1 MSKGKHEKEFDYRQ
15 FLFKTISSNGQEI
28 TVEDLEEA
36 VEDLNMREFKN
47 KSFHRAIQIA
57 EKSEHAQSM
66 SHQAFEEQIFNL
78 VNVKGSKRGGNF
90 DAQSE
95 A

>member
-1 MSKGKHEKEFDYRQ
+1 
-15 FLFKTISSNGQEI
+15 
-28 TVEDLEEA
+28 
-36 VEDLNMREFKN
+36 MREFKN
-47 KSFHRAIQIA
+47 KNFHRAIQIA

-95 A
+95 AQTIYNQPIDDNYEGKSMKSKKSLKQKQQK